1 MVGIILYLLL
11 SKISGA
17 KTTEIVDFLQS
28 IPGRPQKSEKHP
40 KSADFGVVEGGME
53 RVCAGMGLIW
63 PVEAIPD
70 PSQLI

>member
-40 KSADFGVVEGGME
+40 KSADFGVVEGRME
-53 RVCAGMGLIW
+53 RCVVLGGKLW
-63 PVEAIPD
+63 
-70 PSQLI
+70 